1 MNERNEGQAARRPYH
16 KPQLEEVQLVAEEA
30 ILKNCKNA
38 ANPAGKKGACTLG
51 SGGQTC
57 KFQSDS

>member
-30 ILKNCKNA
+30 VLMNCKGTA
-38 ANPAGKKGACTLG
+38 SAGKNSVGCKPTTAACKKSFG
-51 SGGQTC
+51 S
-57 KFQSDS
+57 